1 MERNMEAVRELLEAA
16 RHLDEKGILNAIEGN
31 VSLRRDGLIYVTP
44 SGKNKAFLTE
54 DMIAVVDEDGNQL
67 YGSCRPSSELKLH
80 LQVYRTRREVGG
92 VVHAHP
98 TCLAAHAVCGLPIRT
113 KAYAELLTVYGS
125 FEVAPYGRPGTDD
138 IWKGI
143 GPLLEKSSVILLEN
157 HGALAVG
164 PDVRQAMD
172 HMEAAEAIARV
183 LVTARLLGKEKELP
197 EEECEAL
204 LFIQKENQR
213 NLIS

>member
-125 FEVAPYGRPGTDD
+125 FEVAPYGRPGSG
-138 IWKGI
+138 KGERASGRGMRGSAFHTEGESEELNLI
-143 GPLLEKSSVILLEN
+143 EKLY
-157 HGALAVG
+157 
-164 PDVRQAMD
+164 
-172 HMEAAEAIARV
+172 
-183 LVTARLLGKEKELP
+183 KEKGKGER
-197 EEECEAL
+197 A
-204 LFIQKENQR
+204 
-213 NLIS
+213 

>member
-1 MERNMEAVRELLEAA
+1 MEAVRELMAA
-16 RHLDEKGILNAIEGN
+16 AKHLDEKGILNAIEGN
-31 VSLRRDGLIYVTP
+31 VSLKRDGLIYVTP

-67 YGSCRPSSELKLH
+67 AGSCKPTSELKLH
-80 LQVYRTRREVGG
+80 LHVYKTRKDVGG

-98 TCLAAHAVCGLPIRT
+98 TCLAAHAICGLPVRT
-113 KAYAELLTVYGS
+113 KAYAELMTVYGS

-143 GPLLEKSSVILLEN
+143 GPLLQKSDVILLEN

-164 PDVRQAMD
+164 PSVLQAMN

-183 LVTARLLGKEKELP
+183 VTTAKLIGREKELP
-197 EEECEAL
+197 EEECRAL
-204 LFIQKENQR
+204 LSMQEKNQKES
-213 NLIS
+213 IS